1 MVGYA
6 WQRGLIP
13 LTESSILQAIEL
25 NAAAVESNKKA
36 FEWGRRAAVD
46 LPAVARAATPPEGV
60 RQDSLRLSDDLDEL
74 VSRRS
79 AFLMDYQND
88 KYAQRYATR
97 VAKVQ
102 AVEATKVPG
111 STALTQAVARY
122 LFKLMAYKDEYEVAR
137 LHTHTGFMKRISE
150 MFEGSYEVKLHMAP
164 PLWAKPDPAT
174 GEARKRTY
182 GPWMM
187 TAMRVLASFKGLRG
201 TFLDPFGYQHDRR
214 VERALIGEYEKVVDE
229 LLDGLTP
236 ERLALA
242 VDIAS
247 IPEFI
252 RGYGHV
258 KARHLKDAKS
268 REAALLAQWRAPTPS
283 ASITRIPIKAAA

>member
-1 MVGYA
+1 VD
-6 WQRGLIP
+6 L
-13 LTESSILQAIEL
+13 
-25 NAAAVESNKKA
+25 AAVQ
-36 FEWGRRAAVD
+36 
-46 LPAVARAATPPEGV
+46 RAATPPEGA
-60 RQDSLRLSDDLDEL
+60 RQDSLRLSDDVDEL
-74 VSRRS
+74 IARRRK
-79 AFLMDYQND
+79 FLVDYQGE
-88 KYAQRYATR
+88 KYAQRYETF
-97 VAKVQ
+97 VAKVR
-102 AVEATKVPG
+102 AVEATKAPG

-137 LHTHTGFMKRISE
+137 LHTDTGFMERIAD
-150 MFEGSYEVKLHMAP
+150 MFEGSYEVKMHLAP
-164 PLWAKPDPAT
+164 PLWVKADPST
-174 GEARKRTY
+174 GEPRKRTY

-187 TAMRVLASFKGLRG
+187 KAMGVLASLRGLRG

-214 VERALIGEYEKVVDE
+214 IERALIGEYEKTVNE
-229 LLDGLTP
+229 LLEGLTP

-258 KARHLKDAKS
+258 KMRHLTDAKS
-268 REAALLAQWRAPTPS
+268 REAALLAQWRAPAST